1 MANCSESGRLIPSSS
16 RTRSTTWPG
25 ARSPTMASTGSIGTT
40 RPMMKVTNSSPRKV
54 RSSET
59 TRLRAVRSG
68 DGRDRLLKPAPA
80 VDRLSAGVVTTNRAL
95 RQRLLLRHFRIEVVI
110 EGGADDEALGVGAH
124 RRHLDLLEHD
134 DEGRRGLVDLQI
146 GRAHV

>member
-1 MANCSESGRLIPSSS
+1 
-16 RTRSTTWPG
+16 
-25 ARSPTMASTGSIGTT
+25 MASTGSIGTT

-95 RQRLLLRHFRIEVVI
+95 RQRLLLRHFRIEVDI
-110 EGGADDEALGVGAH
+110 EGGADDHALGVSAT
-124 RRHLDLLEHD
+124 RRHPAHSEQSDKEQ
-134 DEGRRGLVDLQI
+134 LVPSDILRIEVQPP
-146 GRAHV
+146 AP

>member
-1 MANCSESGRLIPSSS
+1 
-16 RTRSTTWPG
+16 
-25 ARSPTMASTGSIGTT
+25 MASTGSIGTT

-134 DEGRRGLVDLQI
+134 DEGRRGLVDLLEFQVHR
-146 GRAHV
+146 RALRLEEHTSALQSIMGHRYAVLLL

>member
-1 MANCSESGRLIPSSS
+1 
-16 RTRSTTWPG
+16 
-25 ARSPTMASTGSIGTT
+25 MASTGSIGTT

-68 DGRDRLLKPAPA
+68 DGRDRLLKPSPA
-80 VDRLSAGVVTTNRAL
+80 VDRLSSGVVTTNRAL
-95 RQRLLLRHFRIEVVI
+95 LQRPLLRHFRLEVDI
-110 EGGADDEALGVGAH
+110 EGGDADEAIGVGAS

-134 DEGRRGLVDLQI
+134 DEWSRGL
-146 GRAHV
+146 

>member
-1 MANCSESGRLIPSSS
+1 
-16 RTRSTTWPG
+16 
-25 ARSPTMASTGSIGTT
+25 MASTGSIGTT

-80 VDRLSAGVVTTNRAL
+80 VDRWTAGVVTTNRVL
-95 RQRLLLRHFRIEVVI
+95 RQRRLLCHHSREVDT
-110 EGGADDEALGVGAH
+110 EGGADEEAHGVGVH
-124 RRHLDLLEHD
+124 RRHPVRLEHD
-134 DEGRRGLVDLQI
+134 DDGTRGRGDGVEGKVKRGE
-146 GRAHV
+146 